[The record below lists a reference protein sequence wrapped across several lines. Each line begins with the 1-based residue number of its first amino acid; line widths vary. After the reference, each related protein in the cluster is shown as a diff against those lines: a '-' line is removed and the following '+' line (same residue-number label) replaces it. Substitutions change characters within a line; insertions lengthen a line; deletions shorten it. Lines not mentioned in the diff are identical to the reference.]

1 MSRMDSND
9 YQVNLYKSKK
19 LASGLDKQDIKYANR
34 DYVLS
39 FLEHQPG
46 LSRIQLA
53 KLTGMS
59 PTSMTRIMDELMSL
73 DLIQEI
79 EGEYS
84 GVGRRSVQ
92 LALNPDAFHVL
103 GLTISECTFSFCI
116 ANYCGEILFK
126 KTYSHDLKPGIA
138 QEELVDCCY
147 HTYQTFLSDYLMQT
161 PDYPTTLIKVMGVS
175 FPGTVSSESKIVL
188 SCPCFG
194 WGKNI
199 DFLNN
204 LESRFQLCLVVENDI
219 KASLINEYYRHPKH
233 QSDTMAFLSLDYG
246 IGVAFMQNGVLL
258 KGIHSGAGEIAHII
272 IPKQSQRD
280 ELQTEPEKSFYS
292 SRLCYEELLHEAN
305 ASGLKVENI
314 VELSGLYKTGD
325 ALAVVYCESVSH
337 YLASLLNVIICLYN
351 PEKIILGGITLHEF
365 PELID
370 LALKHQDFFYQD
382 IADGIQIEL
391 TYEKEDEALFG
402 STVLATKFYRNH
414 LLHKQFYGRES

>member
-1 MSRMDSND
+1 MKSSKLSSTKPNSFK
-9 YQVNLYKSKK
+9 VNSF
-19 LASGLDKQDIKYANR
+19 GLGKQDIKYANR
-34 DYVLS
+34 DYILS
-39 FLEHQPG
+39 FIEQQPG

-53 KLTGMS
+53 KMTGMS
-59 PTSMTRIMDELMSL
+59 PTSMTRIMEELLSL

-103 GLTISECTFSFCI
+103 GLTISECSFSFCI

-126 KTYSHDLKPGIA
+126 KIYPHDLIPGVT
-138 QEELVDCCY
+138 QEELVDYCY
-147 HTYQTFLSDYLMQT
+147 HTYQTFLSDYLLQD
-161 PDYPTTLIKVMGVS
+161 PDYTPSIIKVIGVS
-175 FPGTVSSESKIVL
+175 FPGTVSSESKVVL

-194 WGKNI
+194 WGKNNE
-199 DFLNN
+199 FLSN

-219 KASLINEYYRHPKH
+219 KASLINEYYRHPNH

-272 IPKQSQRD
+272 IPKQVPTD
-280 ELQTEPEKSFYS
+280 ELQTEPEKCFYS

-305 ASGLKVENI
+305 AFGLKVRSI
-314 VELSGLYKTGD
+314 VELSNLYNAKDT
-325 ALAVVYCESVSH
+325 LAVTYSESVSQ

-351 PEKIILGGITLHEF
+351 PEKIILGGIALHEF
-365 PELID
+365 PELIN
-370 LALKHQDFFYQD
+370 LALKHQDFFHQD

-414 LLHKQFYGRES
+414 LLHKQFYGIEQ